1 MQRGPVNWHGVATLE
16 NDPNWSELSQIPLK
30 GHLAAQSPVD
40 KKISAEMSKKEDIE
54 KGHEAATAICKH
66 VDFLMSTQNPCYP
79 DEGNWVKPR
88 VHLCKRHFDD
98 I

>member
-1 MQRGPVNWHGVATLE
+1 
-16 NDPNWSELSQIPLK
+16 
-30 GHLAAQSPVD
+30 
-40 KKISAEMSKKEDIE
+40 MSKKEDIK
-54 KGHEAATAICKH
+54 KGHDAATAICKH
-66 VDFLMSTQNPCYP
+66 VDYLMSTQNPCNP